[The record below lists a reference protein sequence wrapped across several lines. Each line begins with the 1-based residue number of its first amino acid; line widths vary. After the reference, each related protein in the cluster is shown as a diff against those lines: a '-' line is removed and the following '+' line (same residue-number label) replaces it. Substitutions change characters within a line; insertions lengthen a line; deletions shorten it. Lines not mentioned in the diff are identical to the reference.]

1 VDSATISVGG
11 NAVRFADDER
21 ELETIGSG
29 QGVWKTYVR
38 RQPFIMASWQ
48 TWSDSS
54 QALAHWMPLDSVH
67 DRWTSSYPQYAYT
80 KSYGSTW
87 VSTDD
92 TLRFDRSVAFRLEP
106 VAFEGD
112 FIQAELLR
120 GQGGDLWTLREDDG
134 ETARWTLTWKP
145 WLTRTASVPDQST
158 EDAQPQSAQ

>member
-1 VDSATISVGG
+1 
-11 NAVRFADDER
+11 
-21 ELETIGSG
+21 
-29 QGVWKTYVR
+29 
-38 RQPFIMASWQ
+38 
-48 TWSDSS
+48 
-54 QALAHWMPLDSVH
+54 VH